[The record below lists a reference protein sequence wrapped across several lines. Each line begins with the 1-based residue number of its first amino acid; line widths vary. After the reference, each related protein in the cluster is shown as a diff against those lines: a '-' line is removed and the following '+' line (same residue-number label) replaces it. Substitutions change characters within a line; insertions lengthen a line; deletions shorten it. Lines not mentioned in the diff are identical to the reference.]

1 MANLSKFNGYL
12 SLGSQDTMYAC
23 ILLGQHFKCPENFHL
38 L

>member
-23 ILLGQHFKCPENFHL
+23 ILLGQTTL
-38 L
+38 